1 MSQLPKSTF
10 VATDPIEIVGALVG
24 LKDVRVLAYVRRGPD
39 VELMIE
45 QVVEQVRCPVCGEQA
60 RVKERPVVHYVDLP
74 VYGTPMA
81 LAWKKHR
88 LRCVNPSC
96 AKKSWVLEDHRIAAK
111 QCLLTT
117 RAAKWATR
125 QVGGGR
131 TVSEV
136 ADELACDWHTVND
149 AVCTYGEALLAA
161 DRKRMNRTSAIGLD
175 ETSFVR
181 LGTRAHTAYA
191 TTVAD
196 VEHHQ
201 IIDILPSRTF
211 TDVAAWL
218 DKQPTGWKE
227 HIVYGA
233 LDMSSAYAAVYSV
246 VLPKATQV
254 VDPFHVISLA
264 NRALDAVRR
273 RVHNEQTGHRG
284 RRDDPLYR
292 ARRALLRGEET
303 LDEKAAQ
310 RLASLLALGDPGAEV
325 AIAYRIKERV
335 RDFYRTFDLDEAR
348 RMLEE
353 LQNHCLKRAMPPEIQ
368 KLGRTIKNW
377 FDKIVNYHLARV
389 SNGPT
394 EALNNLIKRIKRI
407 GFGFRNFENYRIR
420 ALLYAGRPNWRV
432 LGSIVVR

>member
-227 HIVYGA
+227 RIVYGA

-335 RDFYRTFDLDEAR
+335 RDFYRTFDPDEAR

>member
-1 MSQLPKSTF
+1 
-10 VATDPIEIVGALVG
+10 VG
-24 LKDVRVLAYVRRGPD
+24 LKDVRVLAYERWGPR
-39 VELMIE
+39 VELLIE
-45 QVVEQVRCPVCGEQA
+45 QVLGEVHCPACSQGA

-74 VYGTPMA
+74 VYGTPMS

-88 LRCVNPSC
+88 MRCANPSC
-96 AKKSWVLEDHRIAAK
+96 AKRSWVLEDHRIAAK

-136 ADELACDWHTVND
+136 AAELACDWHTVND
-149 AVCTYGEALLAA
+149 AVCTYGAALLDA
-161 DRKRMNRTSAIGLD
+161 DRKRMNRTTAIGLD

-181 LGTRAHTAYA
+181 LGTKAHTAYA

-218 DKQPTGWKE
+218 DKQPKGWKE
-227 HIVYGA
+227 RIDYGA

-246 VLPKATQV
+246 VLPRATQV
-254 VDPFHVISLA
+254 VDPFHVIALA
-264 NRALDAVRR
+264 NRCLDAVRR
-273 RVHNEQTGHRG
+273 RVQSEQTGHRG

-292 ARRALLRGEET
+292 ARRILLFGEER

-310 RLASLLALGDPGAEV
+310 RLWSLLALGDPNAEV
-325 AIAYRIKERV
+325 AIAYRVKERV
-335 RDFYRTFDLDEAR
+335 RDFYRTLDPDEAR
-348 RMLEE
+348 AILEE
-353 LQNHCLKRAMPPEIQ
+353 LHQHCTKRAMPPEVQ
-368 KLGRTIKNW
+368 KLGRTLKHW
-377 FDKIVNYHLARV
+377 FDKIANFHLARV

>member
-1 MSQLPKSTF
+1 M
-10 VATDPIEIVGALVG
+10 G

-96 AKKSWVLEDHRIAAK
+96 AKKSWVFEDHRIAAK

-227 HIVYGA
+227 RIVYGA

-273 RVHNEQTGHRG
+273 RVQNEQTGHRG

-353 LQNHCLKRAMPPEIQ
+353 LQNHCLTRAMPPEIQ